1 VLITVLLVGLIV
13 GTIGGY
19 AVTSSLFEKRLTEA
33 QSTWQGELQTQL
45 QNLSDAN
52 ATYVSYPNVT
62 YFLNDNVSLSQ
73 VYREVQQSV
82 VVIRGLTETRNF
94 FQIVYSQVQGSG
106 FIAQVNGQTVVITNN
121 HVVSGTINNIVTF
134 TDGTGYAAHV
144 LGTDPYADLAVL
156 GIDGSPTDL
165 KPLVIV
171 SSSTLE
177 SGDPVI
183 AVGSPYGLAGSV
195 TPGIVSALGRT
206 ISEDLS
212 GGITIPGV
220 IQTSTLIN
228 PGNSGGPLVNYAGQV
243 VGITTAIVSNS
254 QGLGFAIPSNTIL
267 REVESLMTT
276 GAYNKHPDINAAGTD
291 MTFETAQAMKVNVTY
306 GWLVQSSNIPELK
319 GATSQAFV
327 AGENIYI
334 GGDIVTEVNDVRI
347 TNTDDLLAYLDANT
361 LPNQTVNLTVVRGTE
376 TLTVQVTLSQLS

>member
-1 VLITVLLVGLIV
+1 VLLVGLIV

-19 AVTSSLFEKRLTEA
+19 AVTSSLFNGRLTEVQNQM
-33 QSTWQGELQTQL
+33 QSQL
-45 QNLSDAN
+45 QSLPTAN
-52 ATYVSYPNVT
+52 ATYISYPNNT
-62 YFLNDNVSLSQ
+62 YTYILNDNVSLSQ
-73 VYREVQQSV
+73 VYSKVQQSV
-82 VVIRGLTETRNF
+82 VMIRGVTESRNF

-106 FIAQVNGQTVVITNN
+106 FVAQVNGQIVIVTNN
-121 HVVSGTINNIVTF
+121 HVVSGTINNTVTF
-134 TDGTGYAAHV
+134 TDGTGYSARV

-156 GIDGSPTDL
+156 SIDGSPSEL

-177 SGDPVI
+177 AGDPVI

-212 GGITIPGV
+212 GGVTIPGV

-228 PGNSGGPLVNYAGQV
+228 PGNSGGPLVNYAGEV

-267 REVESLMTT
+267 REIESLATT
-276 GAYNKHPDINAAGTD
+276 GSYTKHPNIDAAGTD
-291 MTFETAQAMKVNVTY
+291 MTFEIAQAMKVNVTY
-306 GWLVQSSNIPELK
+306 GWLIQSSNIPELK
-319 GATSQAFV
+319 GFTTRALV
-327 AGENIYI
+327 AGSNEYI
-334 GGDIVTEVNDVRI
+334 GGDIVTAVNGVRI
-347 TNTDDLLAYLDANT
+347 ANSDDLLSYLDANT
-361 LPNQTVNLTVVRGTE
+361 LPNQTVNLTVVRGGE
-376 TLTVQVTLSQLS
+376 TLTVPIVLSQLA

>member
-1 VLITVLLVGLIV
+1 MLLVGLIV

-19 AVTSSLFEKRLTEA
+19 AVTSSLFNGRLTEVQNQM
-33 QSTWQGELQTQL
+33 QSQL
-45 QNLSDAN
+45 QSLPTAN
-52 ATYVSYPNVT
+52 ATYISYPNNT
-62 YFLNDNVSLSQ
+62 YTYILNDNVSLSQ
-73 VYREVQQSV
+73 VYSKVQQSV
-82 VVIRGLTETRNF
+82 VMIRGVTESRNF

-106 FIAQVNGQTVVITNN
+106 FVAQVNGQIVIVTNN
-121 HVVSGTINNIVTF
+121 HVVSGTINNTVTF
-134 TDGTGYAAHV
+134 TDGTGYSARV

-156 GIDGSPTDL
+156 SIDGSPSEL

-177 SGDPVI
+177 AGDPVI

-212 GGITIPGV
+212 GGVTIPGV

-228 PGNSGGPLVNYAGQV
+228 PGNSGGPLVNYAGEV

-267 REVESLMTT
+267 REIESLATT
-276 GAYNKHPDINAAGTD
+276 GSYTKHPNIDAAGTD
-291 MTFETAQAMKVNVTY
+291 MTFEIAQAMKVNVTY
-306 GWLVQSSNIPELK
+306 GWLIQSSNIPELK
-319 GATSQAFV
+319 GFTTRALV
-327 AGENIYI
+327 AGSNEYI
-334 GGDIVTEVNDVRI
+334 GGDIVTAVNGVRI
-347 TNTDDLLAYLDANT
+347 ANSDDLLSYLDANT
-361 LPNQTVNLTVVRGTE
+361 LPNQTVNLTVVRGGE
-376 TLTVQVTLSQLS
+376 TLTVPIVLSQLA